1 MAMNGIGASTGLSSL
16 MEQQKQRISEQQ
28 NNTSK
33 GNNSGSASDV
43 QSGRVKQYKESLK
56 RLQENLQETTKDASL
71 SQEEKNAKRQEIQ
84 QQIAMLNQQIHQAE
98 QQSKNKQTGQEDN
111 KVGQSAQST
120 AGTQEENQTSTLAGD
135 KEEVIGKQSDQ
146 SNQSSSGQMEA
157 MVVSD
162 NAINLQKS
170 TKQVADKLE
179 NHMKI
184 LGGEMRLDEARGHSV
199 EAKKGEQEALA
210 DKVNNIRSDA
220 SKRWNIAQKRAQEKR
235 EEQMKKE
242 QKLRFIQSSQKSNK
256 ISFEGMF

>member
-28 NNTSK
+28 NNNSK
-33 GNNSGSASDV
+33 GSNAGSTSDV

-98 QQSKNKQTGQEDN
+98 QQSKDKQTGQEDK
-111 KVGQSAQST
+111 KVGQSEQPSVAK
-120 AGTQEENQTSTLAGD
+120 QEDSQTSGIADEEEIDATG
-135 KEEVIGKQSDQ
+135 KET
-146 SNQSSSGQMEA
+146 NQSSLGQMEA

-162 NAINLQKS
+162 NAVNLQKS

-210 DKVNNIRSDA
+210 DKVTNIRSDA

-235 EEQMKKE
+235 QEQMKKE